1 MQKKES
7 SRTHYHVSLYYFL
20 VVYTGVGCIAI

>member
-1 MQKKES
+1 MTKKES

>member
-1 MQKKES
+1 MQKEES